1 MPSDLGK
8 RDILRL
14 EGFLG
19 KFTAARRFGKTSLV
33 PDLVCAKLSRF
44 FRPAQKNVENK
55 DDNKNGKSEKTTPA
69 ETVTTAK
76 TRRTKMAI
84 TRTWTW
90 GGRRTHSIRS
100 YVPSWLRSDKR
111 VVSRSTIVNGR
122 GKGRC
127 QELRYEWVNRSECGA
142 RARKPTNQRRN

>member
-33 PDLVCAKLSRF
+33 PDLVCTKLSRF
-44 FRPAQKNVENK
+44 FRPAQENEENK
-55 DDNKNGKSEKTTPA
+55 DNNKNGKSEKTAPA

-76 TRRTKMAI
+76 TKRTKMAI
-84 TRTWTW
+84 TRT
-90 GGRRTHSIRS
+90 
-100 YVPSWLRSDKR
+100 
-111 VVSRSTIVNGR
+111 
-122 GKGRC
+122 
-127 QELRYEWVNRSECGA
+127 
-142 RARKPTNQRRN
+142 